1 MEDWN
6 KTWGYSGLVGE
17 WYIEASGGKGN
28 ILQERFKYLIQTLD
42 FLICPL
48 QVFHKLYTVRVD
60 LSILDDK
67 NIGEEKSFVEDL
79 ELESKDM
86 IEIIPELEKI
96 FISHVNCLFTKVNLE
111 LNTIVLE
118 QNKELILPES
128 AELYIGTESSS
139 SLDTEVDLF
148 VSYST
153 FIDVW
158 LSKTLDRNKNQR
170 DNTSPSQ

>member
-1 MEDWN
+1 
-6 KTWGYSGLVGE
+6 
-17 WYIEASGGKGN
+17 
-28 ILQERFKYLIQTLD
+28 
-42 FLICPL
+42 
-48 QVFHKLYTVRVD
+48 
-60 LSILDDK
+60 
-67 NIGEEKSFVEDL
+67 
-79 ELESKDM
+79 M

-158 LSKTLDRNKNQR
+158 LSKTLDRNQNQR